1 MKEELIREWT
11 TVGEIHREL
20 GFDKSAI
27 LRCCKGKQQR
37 SYWFIWRFKD
47 EVETLKKEVENEG
60 KSEVVPFNQTW
71 TNLPTGKLSL
81 FSSLQPEP
89 YFPVTNRLSMFLLAF
104 ISALS
109 V

>member
-1 MKEELIREWT
+1 MKDELIREWE

-47 EVETLKKEVENEG
+47 DVISLNIETTEDESKATAVPQAVQQVEIGYKKG
-60 KSEVVPFNQTW
+60 D
-71 TNLPTGKLSL
+71 
-81 FSSLQPEP
+81 
-89 YFPVTNRLSMFLLAF
+89 
-104 ISALS
+104 
-109 V
+109 

>member
-1 MKEELIREWT
+1 MREWT

-47 EVETLKKEVENEG
+47 AVKDDTPGSENES
-60 KSEVVPFNQTW
+60 KSKAPSTAVQETEDSCQKRN
-71 TNLPTGKLSL
+71 
-81 FSSLQPEP
+81 
-89 YFPVTNRLSMFLLAF
+89 
-104 ISALS
+104 
-109 V
+109 